1 VSESSLTPIK
11 LKVQLPM
18 PAGALWLMWVD
29 PERIVTWLCGQAKIE
44 PKVGGA
50 YELFWDE
57 TPEHNSTLGCRITT
71 FEPYQH
77 HLAFTWRGVEAWES
91 LMPAGSTTVTIR
103 LTDQGTSSTLYL
115 THTGW
120 GEGDDWAEARE
131 WQADAWKHALGGLK
145 AFAEMAQAIATG
157 QQP

>member
-1 VSESSLTPIK
+1 VSESSPTPIK

-29 PERIVTWLCGQAKIE
+29 PERIVTWLCGQATIE

-91 LMPAGSTTVTIR
+91 LMPAGSTAVTIR
-103 LTDQGTSSTLYL
+103 LTDQGASSTLYL
-115 THTGW
+115 TP
-120 GEGDDWAEARE
+120 AARE
-131 WQADAWKHALGGLK
+131 WQAEAWKHALGGLK
-145 AFAEMAQAIATG
+145 AFAEMAQAIAMG